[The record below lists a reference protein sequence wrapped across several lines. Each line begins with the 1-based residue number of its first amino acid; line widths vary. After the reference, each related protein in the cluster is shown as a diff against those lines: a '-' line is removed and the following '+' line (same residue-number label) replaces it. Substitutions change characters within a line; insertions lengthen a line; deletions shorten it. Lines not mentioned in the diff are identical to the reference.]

1 LKPETVSV
9 ADSGITAET
18 KIAEHT
24 YSFAQRLSLTLASW
38 LVPALIALIGCTL
51 RVRFNWEEG
60 SIGSLDN
67 VHPGIYPF
75 WHRCVFPSAWIFRK
89 RKLAV
94 MTSRSLDGEYIA
106 RVIERLGFVPI
117 RGSSSRGGQRALL
130 EMQTYV
136 ESGMGAAFTID
147 GPRGPRYVA
156 KRGPVNLAKA
166 TGVAITPFYV
176 AVEKKWT
183 FNSWDRFV
191 LPVPFS
197 RALVQVAPKI
207 YVSRDADEAL
217 LEAKYQEMQSALERI
232 TEVAE
237 AHFAR

>member
-1 LKPETVSV
+1 MAET
-9 ADSGITAET
+9 GITVKTTSSEQ
-18 KIAEHT
+18 T
-24 YSFAQRLSLTLASW
+24 YSFGQRLSLWFASW
-38 LVPALIALIGCTL
+38 FVPALISLIGCTL
-51 RVRFNWEEG
+51 RVRFNWEAG
-60 SIGSLDN
+60 SIGSLDK

-75 WHRCVFPSAWIFRK
+75 WHRCVFASGWIFRK

-106 RVIERLGFVPI
+106 RVIHRLGFVPI

-136 ESGMGAAFTID
+136 DSGMGAAFTID

-156 KRGPVNLAKA
+156 KHGPVYLAKA

-183 FNSWDRFV
+183 LNSWDRFV
-191 LPVPFS
+191 IPVPFS

-207 YVSRDADEAL
+207 YVPRDADEAM
-217 LEAKYQEMQSALERI
+217 LEAKYKEMQSALERI

-237 AHFAR
+237 AFFPH

>member
-1 LKPETVSV
+1 MAETVTV
-9 ADSGITAET
+9 QNEDRATR
-18 KIAEHT
+18 
-24 YSFAQRLSLTLASW
+24 YSFVQRLSLTLASW

-51 RVRFNWEEG
+51 RLRFHWEDG
-60 SIGSLDN
+60 SIGTLDN

-94 MTSRSLDGEYIA
+94 MTSRSLDGEFIA
-106 RVIERLGFVPI
+106 RVIQRLGFVPI

-136 ESGMGAAFTID
+136 SSGMGAAFTID

-156 KRGPVNLAKA
+156 KRGPVYLAKA

-183 FNSWDRFV
+183 LNSWDRFV
-191 LPVPFS
+191 IPVPFS

-207 YVSRDADEAL
+207 FIPRDADDAL
-217 LEAKYQEMQSALERI
+217 IETRYQEMQSELERI
-232 TEVAE
+232 TEIAE
-237 AHFAR
+237 ASFAR

>member
-1 LKPETVSV
+1 MAESTVVTSESV
-9 ADSGITAET
+9 NRR
-18 KIAEHT
+18 
-24 YSFAQRLSLTLASW
+24 YSWPQRFSLALASW
-38 LVPALIALIGCTL
+38 IVPAFIALIGSTL
-51 RVRFNWEEG
+51 RVTFNWEEG

-75 WHRCVFPSAWIFRK
+75 WHRCVLSATWIFRK

-106 RVIERLGFVPI
+106 RVIERFGYVPI

-136 ESGMGAAFTID
+136 SSGMGAAFTID

-156 KRGPVNLAKA
+156 KRGPVQLARA

-176 AVEKKWT
+176 AVEKKWVLNT
-183 FNSWDRFV
+183 WDGFV
-191 LPVPFS
+191 IPKPFS

-207 YVSRDADEAL
+207 YIPRDADEAT
-217 LEAKYQEMQSALERI
+217 LEARYNEMQSELERI
-232 TEVAE
+232 TELAE
-237 AHFAR
+237 RHVSAKLEKE

>member
-1 LKPETVSV
+1 ITV
-9 ADSGITAET
+9 ET
-18 KIAEHT
+18 KNAERT
-24 YSFAQRLSLTLASW
+24 YSFAQRLSLALASW
-38 LVPALIALIGCTL
+38 LVPALIALFGCTL

-75 WHRCVFPSAWIFRK
+75 WHRCVFASAWIFRK

-106 RVIERLGFVPI
+106 RVIQRLGFVPI

-130 EMQTYV
+130 GMQTYV
-136 ESGMGAAFTID
+136 DSGMGAAFTID

-156 KRGPVNLAKA
+156 KRGPVYLAKA
-166 TGVAITPFYV
+166 TGVGITPFYV
-176 AVEKKWT
+176 AVERKWT

-191 LPVPFS
+191 IPVPFS

-207 YVSRDADEAL
+207 YVARDADDAT
-217 LEAKYQEMQSALERI
+217 LEAKYHEMQSELERI
-232 TEVAE
+232 TEFAE
-237 AHFAR
+237 GYFSARSDEE